1 MWSPASEFVSLDAE
15 SLCSEQRDTRPPMP
29 DISHQ
34 PSPAVDVRLLPSGTE
49 LVVETCNSRYR
60 VVMLDQGPYVLVQGG
75 RYFRQKTEAR
85 LEGSA
90 LGGGLLKAGWIV
102 LGLCME
108 VSHLGKRI
116 VTSRVRSISVNMDS
130 PADDFAHA

>member
-1 MWSPASEFVSLDAE
+1 MWSPASESVSLDPE
-15 SLCSEQRDTRPPMP
+15 SLFREQRDTPQDM
-29 DISHQ
+29 SHQ
-34 PSPAVDVRLLPSGTE
+34 PPPAVDFRSLPSGAE
-49 LVVETCNSRYR
+49 LVVETCNSCYR
-60 VVMLDQGPYVLVQGG
+60 VVMLDQGRNVLVQGG

-102 LGLCME
+102 SGLCME